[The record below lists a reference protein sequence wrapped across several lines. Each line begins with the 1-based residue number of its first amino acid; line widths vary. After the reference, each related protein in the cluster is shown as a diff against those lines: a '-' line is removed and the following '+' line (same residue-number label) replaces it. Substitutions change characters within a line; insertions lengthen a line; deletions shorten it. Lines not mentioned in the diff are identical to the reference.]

1 MEKTPEELAANLT
14 SLSAMLDPSSV
25 KEEEDVNS
33 SDEASNVS
41 AEAEEGAETE
51 GSEETEGDE
60 GAEAE
65 GEASTE
71 KTAAPSI
78 EDLMQRIEGLT
89 NKVQSLESSV
99 PAKPA
104 RTVPE
109 FKLDPIEAVK
119 DDNELADIT
128 SSAEAF
134 NTTINRAIKEGTNK
148 AVEHIWKELP
158 SIVMETSARVAENI
172 VLVRDFY
179 RENPD
184 LQKLGADYR
193 QKVATVYTAL
203 EKKNPGVPA
212 ESILAMLGK
221 EVRMKY
227 KMKPTVQPV
236 RQGRTGGFGVHDAA
250 GGARTTPAKPTGLA
264 AELKAMTA

>member
-1 MEKTPEELAANLT
+1 MDKTPEELAANLT

-25 KEEEDVNS
+25 KEEEDVDS
-33 SDEASNVS
+33 GDEASGVS
-41 AEAEEGAETE
+41 EEDAEASEAEGSEEAEGDEGAETE
-51 GSEETEGDE
+51 G
-60 GAEAE
+60 
-65 GEASTE
+65 EASAA
-71 KTAAPSI
+71 KAAAPTI

-89 NKVQSLESSV
+89 NKVQSLESAV

-104 RTVPE
+104 RVVPE
-109 FKLDPIEAVK
+109 FNLEPIQAVK
-119 DDNELADIT
+119 DDNELADAT

-134 NTTINRAIKEGTNK
+134 NATINRAIKEGTNK

-221 EVRMKY
+221 EVRLKY
-227 KMKPTVQPV
+227 KMKPSVQPV
-236 RQGRTGGFGVHDAA
+236 RQGRTGGFGSHSAA

-264 AELKAMTA
+264 AEFKAITA